1 MTAPSNPEFFA
12 GSLLGRVDAAGILR
26 FLELLP
32 SEAPARGSRT
42 VGVASEFSFT
52 TGAYTYDHGARHG
65 LRQNCR
71 DFPRVTQALNEFM
84 RARAP
89 DARYT
94 TLALFR
100 DLRTSVHAD
109 KGNDPCQVN
118 TNIPLQGL
126 GPPAVRRVMTIVIQ
140 VLSGPLVPCIIL
152 LNRFWMLRSQGPTQ
166 VAVPRRM
173 QIICQVLLD
182 TLVSRLPLGV

>member
-1 MTAPSNPEFFA
+1 M
-12 GSLLGRVDAAGILR
+12 
-26 FLELLP
+26 
-32 SEAPARGSRT
+32 
-42 VGVASEFSFT
+42 GVASEFSFT

-118 TNIPLQGL
+118 TIVKLRNFQGGGLQCG
-126 GPPAVRRVMTIVIQ
+126 A
-140 VLSGPLVPCIIL
+140 
-152 LNRFWMLRSQGPTQ
+152 
-166 VAVPRRM
+166 
-173 QIICQVLLD
+173 
-182 TLVSRLPLGV
+182 

>member
-1 MTAPSNPEFFA
+1 MTAPSNPELFA

-84 RARAP
+84 RAQAP

-100 DLRTSVHAD
+100 DLGTSVHAD

-118 TNIPLQGL
+118 TIASSGIFGAGACGCKGLRGQIKCPLPGE
-126 GPPAVRRVMTIVIQ
+126 AHR
-140 VLSGPLVPCIIL
+140 LVP
-152 LNRFWMLRSQGPTQ
+152 R
-166 VAVPRRM
+166 
-173 QIICQVLLD
+173 
-182 TLVSRLPLGV
+182 